1 MKNVI
6 EKALRLGGDQAELF
20 VVQSDDLSVIYENG
34 ALKRVERSERE
45 GGALRVLQNGRL
57 GFATT
62 TNFESADLWA
72 EQAVAAAK
80 YGTPFAFDFVK
91 PSTIEGLKPFD
102 PRIKSFTEEQM
113 LNIGSQALSHL
124 KQYDPNIISSCTI
137 SKSIQTISLITSSGF
152 EQSYD
157 KTLFSFVLSGQLI
170 EKQNFLES
178 YDGIEQTQLEFDL
191 GSYLTS
197 VIEPF
202 RHGRKNVSIKSG
214 AYPVILTPRAL
225 SGLLLAL
232 EMGLSGKNVAKSIS
246 PLKEKLGRKI
256 LDERI
261 TLFADGTL
269 KGGALFAPFDDEG
282 TPSQKNMLFQRGE
295 LKNYLLDLRTAE
307 ELNMYPTGN
316 GLRTGRLFQSKDYQ
330 QLPRPAVNSWVLEGG
345 ERQFDEIF
353 LETKQAVLIDQVMG
367 LLMSTQVN
375 GDFAGNIALGY
386 LIEEGEIKGRVKDC
400 MLAGNIYDLLSEK
413 HLQEITQ
420 DQRWI
425 LGMHGGTHLL
435 PTLFLKEISLS
446 AK

>member
-1 MKNVI
+1 MNQII
-6 EKALRLGGDQAELF
+6 EQALRLGGNEAELF
-20 VVQSDDLSVIYENG
+20 VLASDSTSVIYENG
-34 ALKRVERSERE
+34 ALKRIERSERE
-45 GGALRVLQNGRL
+45 GGALRVLQNGKL

-62 TNFESADLWA
+62 TNFEETDVWV
-72 EQAVAAAK
+72 EQALAAAK
-80 YGTPFAFDFVK
+80 YGTPFSFDFAK
-91 PSTIEGLKPFD
+91 PSTIEVVKPFD
-102 PRIKSFTEEQM
+102 PRIKSFTQEQM
-113 LNIGSQALSHL
+113 LNIGSQAISYL
-124 KQYDPNIISSCTI
+124 KKYDPNIISSCTI
-137 SKSIQTISLITSSGF
+137 SKSIQTISVTTSSGF

-214 AYPVILTPRAL
+214 SYSVILTPRAL
-225 SGLLLAL
+225 SGILLAL
-232 EMGLSGKNVAKSIS
+232 ELGLNGKNIVKSIS
-246 PLKEKLGRKI
+246 PLKEKIGRKI
-256 LDERI
+256 LDPRI

-282 TPSQKNMLFQRGE
+282 TPSQKNKLFERGE

-316 GLRTGRLFQSKDYQ
+316 GLRTGRLFQSKDYLE
-330 QLPRPAVNSWVLEGG
+330 LPRPAVNSWVLEGG

-386 LIEEGEIKGRVKDC
+386 WVENGEIKGRVKDC

-413 HLQEITQ
+413 HLEEITQ
-420 DQRWI
+420 DQRWV

-435 PTLFLKEISLS
+435 PTLFLKEISIS